1 MIGASLDV
9 KLFSRIEKY
18 NKWRSPAETVGID
31 IDAVSENCK
40 SCADKVLA
48 TEADMGDM
56 FLCNT

>member
-31 IDAVSENCK
+31 IDAVSE
-40 SCADKVLA
+40 L
-48 TEADMGDM
+48 
-56 FLCNT
+56 